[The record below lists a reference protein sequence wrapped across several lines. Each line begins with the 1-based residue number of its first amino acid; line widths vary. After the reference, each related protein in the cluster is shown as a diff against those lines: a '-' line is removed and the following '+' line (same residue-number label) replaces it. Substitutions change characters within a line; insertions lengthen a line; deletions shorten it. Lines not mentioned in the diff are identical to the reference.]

1 MKHIGWFIIIWAM
14 LLGFSLQ
21 LKAQHISV
29 SAPTHVAAGENFR
42 VSFNVTTQD
51 VDDFRSGLHSTDVV
65 EVIAGPYTSSESS
78 FQMVNGHTSSSSS
91 ITYTYTLYAA
101 KSGVYNIPAAH
112 ARVGGKQISSRPAK
126 VTVVGSA
133 QGRGN
138 NSPKMHEDDNYP
150 PHMKV
155 AGSAIS
161 GRDLFIKVSA
171 NKRKVYEQE
180 PILLTYKVYT
190 LVDLTQLE
198 GKMPELRGF
207 HTQEIPLPQQK
218 SFHIERVN
226 GKPYRTVTWS
236 QYVMYP
242 QMTGKMEIPSITF
255 KGIVVQQNRS
265 VDPFEAFFNGGSGYV
280 EVKRNI
286 VAPSIKI
293 DVLPLPHK
301 PANFSGGVGKF
312 NISAQLNK
320 NELKAGDPLSLR
332 IVVGGIGNLK
342 LIKQPVVN
350 FPKDW
355 DKYDPKVTDKTK
367 LTSNGLEGNM
377 IYDIL
382 AVPRNQGHY
391 TIPPVELTYYDTS
404 LNQYK
409 TIKTQSFEIE
419 VAKGDGSRSS
429 VVDYSKDQPKDIK
442 DIKKGEA
449 ELHSVDNFFFGS
461 VGYLMSLL
469 IPFAAFV
476 ALLVIFRNRAI
487 DNADLVKMKGKK
499 ANKIATKRLR
509 QANKL
514 MLAGKTNEFYD
525 EVLRALWGYVGDKL
539 NMPAEKLSREN
550 ISEKLQSHNVDDNTI
565 SKFLSA
571 IDDCEMMRFAPGDP
585 EGNMNKTFEGAMT
598 AIMEIENVMKK
609 KSNKAKVSGFSFVL
623 MILMLMPLS
632 ANAITK
638 QNADD
643 EYAKGNYQQ
652 AIKDYQEILK
662 AGVSSE
668 IYYNLGNAYYRTDN
682 ITQALLA
689 YERALQLSPGDN
701 DIRFNLQYA
710 RSKTIDKITPE
721 TEMFFVTWYNSL
733 VNFTSVD
740 RWANTAIV
748 SIVMALLLILVFLFA
763 PQMWA
768 RKSGFYG
775 SAVFLLLFAFAN
787 LFAFQQKHELETK
800 QGAIVIAPTVNV
812 KKTPAASGTDVFVIH
827 EGTRVDITDRGMK
840 QWRGVKLADGREG
853 WLKTSQIEEI

>member
-1 MKHIGWFIIIWAM
+1 MKRSSIFLICLFVACAC
-14 LLGFSLQ
+14 FSQ
-21 LKAQHISV
+21 VIRV
-29 SAPTHVAAGENFR
+29 SAPSRVEAGENFR
-42 VSFNVTTQD
+42 VSFKVTTQD

-112 ARVGGKQISSRPAK
+112 ARVGGKQISSSPAK

-138 NSPKMHEDDNYP
+138 NSPKMHEDDNYQ
-150 PHMKV
+150 PHMKA

-171 NKRKVYEQE
+171 NKKKVYEQE

-198 GKMPELRGF
+198 GKMPELTGF

-391 TIPPVELTYYDTS
+391 TIPPIELTYYDTS

-442 DIKKGEA
+442 DIKKGDA

-469 IPFAAFV
+469 IPFVAFV
-476 ALLVIFRNRAI
+476 ALLVIFRKRAI

-514 MLAGKTNEFYD
+514 MLAGKSNEFYD

-585 EGNMNKTFEGAMT
+585 EGNMNKTFESAMT
-598 AIMEIENVMKK
+598 AIMEIEKVMNK
-609 KSNKAKVSGFSFVL
+609 KSNKAKAFGFSFVL

-662 AGVSSE
+662 TGVSSE

-721 TEMFFVTWYNSL
+721 TEMFFVTWYHSL

-775 SAVFLLLFAFAN
+775 SAAFLLLFAFAN

-840 QWRGVKLADGREG
+840 QWRGIKLADGREG

>member
-1 MKHIGWFIIIWAM
+1 MKRSSIFLICLFIACAC
-14 LLGFSLQ
+14 FSQ
-21 LKAQHISV
+21 VIRV
-29 SAPTHVAAGENFR
+29 SAPSRVEAGENFR
-42 VSFNVTTQD
+42 VSFKVTTQD

-112 ARVGGKQISSRPAK
+112 ARVGGKQISSSPAK

-138 NSPKMHEDDNYP
+138 NSPKMHEDDNYQ
-150 PHMKV
+150 PHMRA

-171 NKRKVYEQE
+171 NKKKVYEQE

-198 GKMPELRGF
+198 GKMPELTGF

-293 DVLPLPHK
+293 DVLPLPQK

-409 TIKTQSFEIE
+409 TIKTQSFDIE

-442 DIKKGEA
+442 DIKKGDA

-476 ALLVIFRNRAI
+476 ALLVIFRKRAI

-514 MLAGKTNEFYD
+514 MLAGKSNEFYD

-585 EGNMNKTFEGAMT
+585 EGNMNKTFESAMT
-598 AIMEIENVMKK
+598 AIMEIEKVMNK
-609 KSNKAKVSGFSFVL
+609 KSNKAKAFGFSFVL

-662 AGVSSE
+662 TGVSSE

-721 TEMFFVTWYNSL
+721 TEMFFVTWYHSL

-740 RWANTAIV
+740 RWANTAIF

-775 SAVFLLLFAFAN
+775 SAAFLLLFAFAN

-840 QWRGVKLADGREG
+840 QWRGIKLADGREG

>member
-1 MKHIGWFIIIWAM
+1 MKRSSIFLICLFIACAC
-14 LLGFSLQ
+14 FSQ
-21 LKAQHISV
+21 VIRV
-29 SAPTHVAAGENFR
+29 SAPSRVEAGENFR
-42 VSFNVTTQD
+42 VSFKVTTQD

-112 ARVGGKQISSRPAK
+112 ARVGGKQISSSPAK

-138 NSPKMHEDDNYP
+138 NSPKMHEDDNYQ
-150 PHMKV
+150 PHMRA

-171 NKRKVYEQE
+171 NKKKVYEQE

-198 GKMPELRGF
+198 GKMPELTGF

-255 KGIVVQQNRS
+255 KGIVVLQNRS

-293 DVLPLPHK
+293 DVLPLPQK

-391 TIPPVELTYYDTS
+391 TIPPIELTYYDTS

-442 DIKKGEA
+442 DIKKGDA

-469 IPFAAFV
+469 IPFVAFV
-476 ALLVIFRNRAI
+476 ALLVIFRKRAI

-514 MLAGKTNEFYD
+514 MLAGKSNEFYD

-565 SKFLSA
+565 SKFVSA

-585 EGNMNKTFEGAMT
+585 EGNMNKTFESAMT

-609 KSNKAKVSGFSFVL
+609 KSNKAKAFGFSFVL

-662 AGVSSE
+662 TGVSSE

-721 TEMFFVTWYNSL
+721 TEMFFVTWYHSL

-775 SAVFLLLFAFAN
+775 SAAFLLLFAFAN

-840 QWRGVKLADGREG
+840 QWRGIKLADGREG

>member
-1 MKHIGWFIIIWAM
+1 MKRSSILLICLFIACAC
-14 LLGFSLQ
+14 FSQ
-21 LKAQHISV
+21 VIRV
-29 SAPTHVAAGENFR
+29 STPSRVEAGENFR
-42 VSFNVTTQD
+42 VSFKVTTQD

-138 NSPKMHEDDNYP
+138 NSPKMHEDDNYQ
-150 PHMKV
+150 PHMKA
-155 AGSAIS
+155 AGSVIS

-171 NKRKVYEQE
+171 NKKKVYEQE

-198 GKMPELRGF
+198 GKMPELTGF

-265 VDPFEAFFNGGSGYV
+265 VDPFEAFFNDGSGYV

-476 ALLVIFRNRAI
+476 ALLVIFRKRAI

-585 EGNMNKTFEGAMT
+585 EGNMNKTFESAMT

-609 KSNKAKVSGFSFVL
+609 KSNKAKASGFSFVL

-812 KKTPAASGTDVFVIH
+812 KKTPAVSGTDVFVIH

-840 QWRGVKLADGREG
+840 QWRGIKLADGREG

>member
-1 MKHIGWFIIIWAM
+1 MKRSSIFLICLFIACAC
-14 LLGFSLQ
+14 FSQ
-21 LKAQHISV
+21 VIRV
-29 SAPTHVAAGENFR
+29 STPSRVEAGENFR
-42 VSFNVTTQD
+42 VSFKVTTQD

-138 NSPKMHEDDNYP
+138 NSPKMHEDDNYQ
-150 PHMKV
+150 PHMKA

-171 NKRKVYEQE
+171 NKKKVYEQE

-198 GKMPELRGF
+198 GKMPELTGF

-476 ALLVIFRNRAI
+476 ALLVIFRKRAI

-514 MLAGKTNEFYD
+514 MLAGKSNEFYD

-585 EGNMNKTFEGAMT
+585 EGNMNKTFESAMT

-609 KSNKAKVSGFSFVL
+609 KSNKAKAFGFSFVL

-632 ANAITK
+632 VNAITK

-662 AGVSSE
+662 TGVSSE

-840 QWRGVKLADGREG
+840 QWRGIKLADGREG

>member
-1 MKHIGWFIIIWAM
+1 MKRSSILLICLFIACAC
-14 LLGFSLQ
+14 FSQ
-21 LKAQHISV
+21 VIRV
-29 SAPTHVAAGENFR
+29 STPSRVEAGENFR
-42 VSFNVTTQD
+42 VSFKVTTQD

-171 NKRKVYEQE
+171 NKKKVYEQE

-198 GKMPELRGF
+198 GKMPELTGF

-476 ALLVIFRNRAI
+476 ALLVIFRKRAI

-585 EGNMNKTFEGAMT
+585 EGNMNKTFESAMT

-840 QWRGVKLADGREG
+840 QWRGIKLADGREG

>member
-1 MKHIGWFIIIWAM
+1 MKRSSIFLICLFVACAC
-14 LLGFSLQ
+14 FSQ
-21 LKAQHISV
+21 VIRV
-29 SAPTHVAAGENFR
+29 STPSRVEAGENFR
-42 VSFNVTTQD
+42 VSFKVTTQD

-112 ARVGGKQISSRPAK
+112 ARVGGKQISSSPAK

-138 NSPKMHEDDNYP
+138 NSPKMHEDDNYQ
-150 PHMKV
+150 PHMRA

-171 NKRKVYEQE
+171 NKKKVYEQE

-198 GKMPELRGF
+198 GKMPELTGF

-293 DVLPLPHK
+293 DVLPLPQK

-442 DIKKGEA
+442 DIKKGDA

-469 IPFAAFV
+469 IPFVAFV
-476 ALLVIFRNRAI
+476 ALLVIFRKRAI

-514 MLAGKTNEFYD
+514 MLAGKSNEFYD

-565 SKFLSA
+565 SKFVSA

-585 EGNMNKTFEGAMT
+585 EGNMNKTFESAMT
-598 AIMEIENVMKK
+598 AIMEIEKVMNK
-609 KSNKAKVSGFSFVL
+609 KSNKAKAFGFSFVL

-662 AGVSSE
+662 TGVSSE

-721 TEMFFVTWYNSL
+721 TEMFFVTWYHSL

-775 SAVFLLLFAFAN
+775 SAAFLLLFAFAN

-840 QWRGVKLADGREG
+840 QWRGIKLADGREG

>member
-1 MKHIGWFIIIWAM
+1 MSMKRSSIFLICLFVACAC
-14 LLGFSLQ
+14 FSQ
-21 LKAQHISV
+21 VIRV
-29 SAPTHVAAGENFR
+29 STPSRVEAGENFR
-42 VSFNVTTQD
+42 VSFKVTTQD

-112 ARVGGKQISSRPAK
+112 ARVGGKQISSSPAK

-138 NSPKMHEDDNYP
+138 NSPKMHEDDNYQ
-150 PHMKV
+150 PHMRA

-171 NKRKVYEQE
+171 NKKKVYEQE

-198 GKMPELRGF
+198 GKMPELTGF

-293 DVLPLPHK
+293 DVLPLPKK

-442 DIKKGEA
+442 DIKKGDA

-469 IPFAAFV
+469 IPFVAFV
-476 ALLVIFRNRAI
+476 ALLVIFRKRAI

-514 MLAGKTNEFYD
+514 MLAGKSNKFYD

-565 SKFLSA
+565 SKFVSA

-585 EGNMNKTFEGAMT
+585 EGNMNKTFESAMT
-598 AIMEIENVMKK
+598 AIMEIEKVMNK
-609 KSNKAKVSGFSFVL
+609 KSNKAKAFGFSFVL
-623 MILMLMPLS
+623 MILMLLPLS

-662 AGVSSE
+662 TGVSSE

-721 TEMFFVTWYNSL
+721 TEMFFVTWYHSL

-775 SAVFLLLFAFAN
+775 SAAFLLLFAFAN

-840 QWRGVKLADGREG
+840 QWRGIKLADGREG

>member
-1 MKHIGWFIIIWAM
+1 MSMKRSSIFLICLFVACAC
-14 LLGFSLQ
+14 FSQ
-21 LKAQHISV
+21 VIRV
-29 SAPTHVAAGENFR
+29 SAPSRVEAGENFR
-42 VSFNVTTQD
+42 VSFKVTTQD

-112 ARVGGKQISSRPAK
+112 ARVGGKQISSSPAK

-138 NSPKMHEDDNYP
+138 NSPKMHEDDNYQ
-150 PHMKV
+150 PHMRA

-171 NKRKVYEQE
+171 NKKKVYEQE

-198 GKMPELRGF
+198 GKMPELTGF

-293 DVLPLPHK
+293 DVLPLPQK

-320 NELKAGDPLSLR
+320 NELKAGYPLSLR

-442 DIKKGEA
+442 DIKKGDA

-469 IPFAAFV
+469 IPFVAFV
-476 ALLVIFRNRAI
+476 ALLVIFRKRAI

-514 MLAGKTNEFYD
+514 MLAGKSNEFYD

-565 SKFLSA
+565 SKFVSA

-585 EGNMNKTFEGAMT
+585 EGNMNKTFESAMT
-598 AIMEIENVMKK
+598 AIMEIEKVMNK
-609 KSNKAKVSGFSFVL
+609 KSNKAKAFGFSFVL

-662 AGVSSE
+662 TGVSSE

-721 TEMFFVTWYNSL
+721 TEMFFVTWYHSL

-775 SAVFLLLFAFAN
+775 SAAFLLLFAFAN

-840 QWRGVKLADGREG
+840 QWRGIKLADGREG

>member
-1 MKHIGWFIIIWAM
+1 MKRSSIFLICLFIACAC
-14 LLGFSLQ
+14 FSQ
-21 LKAQHISV
+21 VIRV
-29 SAPTHVAAGENFR
+29 STPSRVEAGENFR
-42 VSFNVTTQD
+42 VSFKVTTQD

-112 ARVGGKQISSRPAK
+112 ARVGGKQISSRPVK

-138 NSPKMHEDDNYP
+138 NSPKMHEDDNYQ
-150 PHMKV
+150 PHMKA

-161 GRDLFIKVSA
+161 GRDVFIKVSA
-171 NKRKVYEQE
+171 NKKKVYEQE

-198 GKMPELRGF
+198 GKMPELTGF

-476 ALLVIFRNRAI
+476 ALLVIFRKRAI

-585 EGNMNKTFEGAMT
+585 EGNMNKTFESAMT

-609 KSNKAKVSGFSFVL
+609 KSNKAKASGFSFVL

-632 ANAITK
+632 VNAITK

-662 AGVSSE
+662 TGVSSE

-840 QWRGVKLADGREG
+840 QWRGIKLADGREG

>member
-1 MKHIGWFIIIWAM
+1 MSMKRSSIFLICLFVACAC
-14 LLGFSLQ
+14 FSQ
-21 LKAQHISV
+21 VIRV
-29 SAPTHVAAGENFR
+29 SAPSRVEAGENFR
-42 VSFNVTTQD
+42 VSFKVTTQD

-112 ARVGGKQISSRPAK
+112 ARVGGKQISSSPAK

-138 NSPKMHEDDNYP
+138 NSPKMHEDDNYQ
-150 PHMKV
+150 PHMRA

-171 NKRKVYEQE
+171 NKKKVYEQE

-198 GKMPELRGF
+198 GKMPELTGF

-293 DVLPLPHK
+293 DVLPLPQK

-409 TIKTQSFEIE
+409 TIKTQSFDIE

-442 DIKKGEA
+442 DIKKGDA

-476 ALLVIFRNRAI
+476 ALLVIFRKRAI

-514 MLAGKTNEFYD
+514 MLAGKSNEFYD

-565 SKFLSA
+565 SKFVSA

-585 EGNMNKTFEGAMT
+585 EGNMNKTFESAMT

-609 KSNKAKVSGFSFVL
+609 KSNKAKAFGFSFVL

-662 AGVSSE
+662 TGVSSE

-721 TEMFFVTWYNSL
+721 TEMFFVTWYHSL

-775 SAVFLLLFAFAN
+775 SAAFLLLFAFAN

-840 QWRGVKLADGREG
+840 QWRGIKLADGREG

>member
-1 MKHIGWFIIIWAM
+1 MKRSSIFLICLFIACAC
-14 LLGFSLQ
+14 FSQ
-21 LKAQHISV
+21 VIRV
-29 SAPTHVAAGENFR
+29 SAPSRVEAGENFR
-42 VSFNVTTQD
+42 VSFKVTTQD

-112 ARVGGKQISSRPAK
+112 ARVGGKQISSSPAK

-138 NSPKMHEDDNYP
+138 NSPKMHEDDNYQ
-150 PHMKV
+150 PHMRA

-171 NKRKVYEQE
+171 NKKKVYEQE

-198 GKMPELRGF
+198 GKMPELTGF

-293 DVLPLPHK
+293 DVLPLPQK

-442 DIKKGEA
+442 DIKKGDA

-469 IPFAAFV
+469 IPFVAFV
-476 ALLVIFRNRAI
+476 ALLVIFRKRAI

-514 MLAGKTNEFYD
+514 MLAGKSNEFYD

-565 SKFLSA
+565 SKFVSA

-585 EGNMNKTFEGAMT
+585 EGNMNKTFESAMT

-609 KSNKAKVSGFSFVL
+609 KSNKAKAFGFSFVL
-623 MILMLMPLS
+623 LILMLMPLS

-662 AGVSSE
+662 TGVSSE

-721 TEMFFVTWYNSL
+721 TEMFFVTWYHSL

-775 SAVFLLLFAFAN
+775 SAAFLLLFAFAN

-840 QWRGVKLADGREG
+840 QWRGIKLADGREG

>member
-1 MKHIGWFIIIWAM
+1 MKRSSIFLICLFIACAC
-14 LLGFSLQ
+14 FSQ
-21 LKAQHISV
+21 VIRV
-29 SAPTHVAAGENFR
+29 SAPSRVEAGENFR
-42 VSFNVTTQD
+42 VSFKVTTQD

-112 ARVGGKQISSRPAK
+112 ARVGGKQISSSPAK

-138 NSPKMHEDDNYP
+138 NSPKMHEDDNYQ
-150 PHMKV
+150 PHMRA

-171 NKRKVYEQE
+171 NKKKVYEQE

-198 GKMPELRGF
+198 GKMPELTGF

-293 DVLPLPHK
+293 DVLPLPQK

-391 TIPPVELTYYDTS
+391 TIPPVELTYYETS

-469 IPFAAFV
+469 IPFVAFV
-476 ALLVIFRNRAI
+476 ALLVIFRKRAI

-514 MLAGKTNEFYD
+514 MLAGKSNEFYD

-539 NMPAEKLSREN
+539 NMPVEKLSREN

-585 EGNMNKTFEGAMT
+585 EGNMNKTFESAMT

-609 KSNKAKVSGFSFVL
+609 KSNKAKAFGFSFVL

-662 AGVSSE
+662 TGVSTE

-721 TEMFFVTWYNSL
+721 TEMFFVTWYHSL

-775 SAVFLLLFAFAN
+775 SAAFLLLFAFAN

>member
-1 MKHIGWFIIIWAM
+1 MKRSSIFLICLFIACAC
-14 LLGFSLQ
+14 FSQ
-21 LKAQHISV
+21 VIRV
-29 SAPTHVAAGENFR
+29 STPSRVEAGENFR
-42 VSFNVTTQD
+42 VSFKVTTQD

-126 VTVVGSA
+126 VTVVSSA

-138 NSPKMHEDDNYP
+138 NSPKMHEDDNYQ
-150 PHMKV
+150 PHMKA

-171 NKRKVYEQE
+171 NKKKVYEQE

-198 GKMPELRGF
+198 GKMPELTGF

-469 IPFAAFV
+469 IPFAAFG
-476 ALLVIFRNRAI
+476 ALLVIFRKRAI

-585 EGNMNKTFEGAMT
+585 EGNMNKTFESAMT

-662 AGVSSE
+662 TGVSSE

-721 TEMFFVTWYNSL
+721 TEMFFVTWYHSL

-740 RWANTAIV
+740 HWANTAIV

-840 QWRGVKLADGREG
+840 QWRGIKLADGREG

>member
-1 MKHIGWFIIIWAM
+1 MKRSSIFLICLFIACAC
-14 LLGFSLQ
+14 FSQ
-21 LKAQHISV
+21 VIRV
-29 SAPTHVAAGENFR
+29 STPSRVEAGENFR
-42 VSFNVTTQD
+42 VSFKVTTQD

-198 GKMPELRGF
+198 GKMPELTGF

-585 EGNMNKTFEGAMT
+585 EGNMNKTFESAMT

-701 DIRFNLQYA
+701 DNRFNLQYA

-840 QWRGVKLADGREG
+840 QWRGIKLADGREG

>member
-1 MKHIGWFIIIWAM
+1 MKRSSILLICLFIACAC
-14 LLGFSLQ
+14 FSQ
-21 LKAQHISV
+21 VIRV
-29 SAPTHVAAGENFR
+29 STPSRVEAGENFR
-42 VSFNVTTQD
+42 VSFKVTTQD

-138 NSPKMHEDDNYP
+138 NSPKMHEDDNYQ
-150 PHMKV
+150 PHMKA
-155 AGSAIS
+155 AGSVIS

-171 NKRKVYEQE
+171 NKKKVYEQE

-198 GKMPELRGF
+198 GKMPELTGF

-476 ALLVIFRNRAI
+476 ALLVIFRKRAI

-585 EGNMNKTFEGAMT
+585 EGNMNKTFESAMT

-609 KSNKAKVSGFSFVL
+609 KSNKAKASGFSFVL

-662 AGVSSE
+662 TGVSSE

-812 KKTPAASGTDVFVIH
+812 KKTPAVSGTDVFVIH

-840 QWRGVKLADGREG
+840 QWRGIKLADGREG

>member
-1 MKHIGWFIIIWAM
+1 MKRSSIFLICLFIACAC
-14 LLGFSLQ
+14 FSQ
-21 LKAQHISV
+21 VIRV
-29 SAPTHVAAGENFR
+29 STPSRVEAGENFR
-42 VSFNVTTQD
+42 ISFKVTTQD

-112 ARVGGKQISSRPAK
+112 ARVGGKQISSSPAK

-138 NSPKMHEDDNYP
+138 NSPKMHEDDNYQS
-150 PHMKV
+150 HMRA

-171 NKRKVYEQE
+171 NKKKVYEQE

-198 GKMPELRGF
+198 GKMPELTGF

-293 DVLPLPHK
+293 DVLPLPQK

-391 TIPPVELTYYDTS
+391 TIPPIELTYYDTS

-442 DIKKGEA
+442 DIKKGDA

-469 IPFAAFV
+469 IPFVAFV
-476 ALLVIFRNRAI
+476 ALLVIFRKRAI

-514 MLAGKTNEFYD
+514 MLAGKSNEFYD

-585 EGNMNKTFEGAMT
+585 EGNMNKTFESAMT
-598 AIMEIENVMKK
+598 AIMEIENVMNK
-609 KSNKAKVSGFSFVL
+609 KSNKAKASGFSFVL

-662 AGVSSE
+662 TGVSSE

-721 TEMFFVTWYNSL
+721 TEMFFVTWYHSL

-775 SAVFLLLFAFAN
+775 SAAFLLLFAFAN

-840 QWRGVKLADGREG
+840 QWRGIKLADGREG

>member
-1 MKHIGWFIIIWAM
+1 MKRSSILLICLFIACAC
-14 LLGFSLQ
+14 FSQ
-21 LKAQHISV
+21 VIRV
-29 SAPTHVAAGENFR
+29 STPSRVEAGENFR
-42 VSFNVTTQD
+42 VSFKVTTQD

-198 GKMPELRGF
+198 GKMPELTGF

-585 EGNMNKTFEGAMT
+585 EGNMNKTFESAMT

-632 ANAITK
+632 ANAVTK

-668 IYYNLGNAYYRTDN
+668 IYYNLGNAYFRTDN

-721 TEMFFVTWYNSL
+721 TEMFFVTWYHSL

>member
-1 MKHIGWFIIIWAM
+1 MKRSSIFLICLFIACAC
-14 LLGFSLQ
+14 FSQ
-21 LKAQHISV
+21 VIRV
-29 SAPTHVAAGENFR
+29 SAPSRVEAGENFR
-42 VSFNVTTQD
+42 VSFKVTTQD

-112 ARVGGKQISSRPAK
+112 ARVGGKQISSSPAK

-138 NSPKMHEDDNYP
+138 NSPKMHEDDNYQ
-150 PHMKV
+150 PHMRA

-171 NKRKVYEQE
+171 NKKKVYEQE

-198 GKMPELRGF
+198 GKMPELTGF

-293 DVLPLPHK
+293 DVLPLPQK

-409 TIKTQSFEIE
+409 TIKTQSFDIE

-469 IPFAAFV
+469 IPFVAFV
-476 ALLVIFRNRAI
+476 ALLVIFRKRAI

-514 MLAGKTNEFYD
+514 MLAGKSNEFYD

-539 NMPAEKLSREN
+539 NMPAEKLSRDN

-565 SKFLSA
+565 SKFVSA

-585 EGNMNKTFEGAMT
+585 EGNMNKTFESAMT

-609 KSNKAKVSGFSFVL
+609 KSNKAKAFGFSFVL

-662 AGVSSE
+662 TGVSSE

-721 TEMFFVTWYNSL
+721 TEMFFVTWYHSL

-775 SAVFLLLFAFAN
+775 SAAFLLLFAFAN

-840 QWRGVKLADGREG
+840 QWRGIKLADGREG

>member
-1 MKHIGWFIIIWAM
+1 MKRSSIFLICLFIACAC
-14 LLGFSLQ
+14 FSQ
-21 LKAQHISV
+21 VIRV
-29 SAPTHVAAGENFR
+29 STPSRVEAGENFR
-42 VSFNVTTQD
+42 VSFKVTTQD

-112 ARVGGKQISSRPAK
+112 ARVGGKQISSSPAK

-138 NSPKMHEDDNYP
+138 NSPKMHEDDNYQ
-150 PHMKV
+150 PHMKA

-171 NKRKVYEQE
+171 NKKKVYEQE

-198 GKMPELRGF
+198 GKMPELTGF

-476 ALLVIFRNRAI
+476 ALLVIFRKRAI

-585 EGNMNKTFEGAMT
+585 EGNMNKTFESAMT

-609 KSNKAKVSGFSFVL
+609 KSNKAKASGFSFVL

-632 ANAITK
+632 VNAITK

-662 AGVSSE
+662 TGVSSE

-840 QWRGVKLADGREG
+840 QWRGIKLADGREG
-853 WLKTSQIEEI
+853 WLKTLQIEEI

>member
-1 MKHIGWFIIIWAM
+1 
-14 LLGFSLQ
+14 
-21 LKAQHISV
+21 
-29 SAPTHVAAGENFR
+29 
-42 VSFNVTTQD
+42 
-51 VDDFRSGLHSTDVV
+51 
-65 EVIAGPYTSSESS
+65 
-78 FQMVNGHTSSSSS
+78 
-91 ITYTYTLYAA
+91 
-101 KSGVYNIPAAH
+101 
-112 ARVGGKQISSRPAK
+112 
-126 VTVVGSA
+126 
-133 QGRGN
+133 
-138 NSPKMHEDDNYP
+138 MHEDDNYQ
-150 PHMKV
+150 PHMKA

-171 NKRKVYEQE
+171 NKKKVYEQE

-198 GKMPELRGF
+198 GKMPELTGF

-461 VGYLMSLL
+461 VGYMMSLL

-476 ALLVIFRNRAI
+476 ALLVIFRKRAI

-514 MLAGKTNEFYD
+514 MLAGKSNEFYD

-585 EGNMNKTFEGAMT
+585 EGNMNKTFESAMT

-662 AGVSSE
+662 TGVSSE

-721 TEMFFVTWYNSL
+721 TEMFFVTWYHSL

-775 SAVFLLLFAFAN
+775 SAAFLLLFAFAN

-840 QWRGVKLADGREG
+840 QWRGIKLADGREG

>member
-1 MKHIGWFIIIWAM
+1 MKRSSIFLICLFVACAC
-14 LLGFSLQ
+14 FSQ
-21 LKAQHISV
+21 VIRV
-29 SAPTHVAAGENFR
+29 SAPSRVEAGENFR
-42 VSFNVTTQD
+42 VSFKVTTQD

-112 ARVGGKQISSRPAK
+112 ARVGGKQISSSPAK

-138 NSPKMHEDDNYP
+138 NSPKMHEDDNYQ
-150 PHMKV
+150 PHMRA

-171 NKRKVYEQE
+171 NKKKVYEQE

-198 GKMPELRGF
+198 GKMPELTGF

-286 VAPSIKI
+286 LAPSIKI
-293 DVLPLPHK
+293 DVLPLPQK

-442 DIKKGEA
+442 DIKKGDA

-469 IPFAAFV
+469 IPFVAFV
-476 ALLVIFRNRAI
+476 ALLVIFRKRAI

-514 MLAGKTNEFYD
+514 MLVGKSNEFYD

-585 EGNMNKTFEGAMT
+585 EGNMNKTFESAMT
-598 AIMEIENVMKK
+598 AIMEIEKVMNK
-609 KSNKAKVSGFSFVL
+609 KSNKAKAFGFSFVL

-662 AGVSSE
+662 TGVSSE

-721 TEMFFVTWYNSL
+721 TEMFFVTWYHSL

-775 SAVFLLLFAFAN
+775 SAAFLLLFAFAN

-840 QWRGVKLADGREG
+840 QWRGIKLADGREG

>member
-1 MKHIGWFIIIWAM
+1 MKRSSIFLICLFIACAC
-14 LLGFSLQ
+14 FSQ
-21 LKAQHISV
+21 VIRV
-29 SAPTHVAAGENFR
+29 SAPSRVEAGENFR
-42 VSFNVTTQD
+42 VSFKVTTQD

-112 ARVGGKQISSRPAK
+112 ARVGGKQISSSPAK

-138 NSPKMHEDDNYP
+138 NSPKMHEDDNYQ
-150 PHMKV
+150 PHMRA

-171 NKRKVYEQE
+171 NKKKVYEQE

-198 GKMPELRGF
+198 GKMPELTGF

-293 DVLPLPHK
+293 DVLPLPQK

-409 TIKTQSFEIE
+409 TIKTQSFDIE

-442 DIKKGEA
+442 DIKKGDA

-461 VGYLMSLL
+461 VGYMMSLL
-469 IPFAAFV
+469 IPFVAFV
-476 ALLVIFRNRAI
+476 ALLVIFRKRAI

-514 MLAGKTNEFYD
+514 MLAGKSTEFYD

-585 EGNMNKTFEGAMT
+585 EGNMNKTFESAMT
-598 AIMEIENVMKK
+598 AIMEIENVMNK
-609 KSNKAKVSGFSFVL
+609 KSNKAKAFGFSFVL

-662 AGVSSE
+662 TGVSSE

-721 TEMFFVTWYNSL
+721 TEMFFVTWYHSL

-775 SAVFLLLFAFAN
+775 SAAFLLLFAFAN

-840 QWRGVKLADGREG
+840 QWRGIKLADGREG

>member
-1 MKHIGWFIIIWAM
+1 MKRSSILLICLFIACAC
-14 LLGFSLQ
+14 FSQ
-21 LKAQHISV
+21 VIRV
-29 SAPTHVAAGENFR
+29 STPSRVEAGENFR
-42 VSFNVTTQD
+42 VSFKVTTQD

-150 PHMKV
+150 PHMKA

-198 GKMPELRGF
+198 GKMPELTGF

-377 IYDIL
+377 IFDIL
-382 AVPRNQGHY
+382 AVPRHQGHY

-585 EGNMNKTFEGAMT
+585 EGNMNKTFESAMT

>member
-1 MKHIGWFIIIWAM
+1 MKRSSILLICLFIACAC
-14 LLGFSLQ
+14 FSQ
-21 LKAQHISV
+21 VIRV
-29 SAPTHVAAGENFR
+29 STPSRVEVGENFR
-42 VSFNVTTQD
+42 VSFKVTTQD

-138 NSPKMHEDDNYP
+138 NSPKMHEDDNYQ
-150 PHMKV
+150 PHMKA

-171 NKRKVYEQE
+171 NKKKVYEQE

-198 GKMPELRGF
+198 GKMPELTGF

-461 VGYLMSLL
+461 VGYMMSLL

-476 ALLVIFRNRAI
+476 ALLVIFRKRAI

-585 EGNMNKTFEGAMT
+585 EGNMNKTFESAMT

-662 AGVSSE
+662 TGVSSE

-840 QWRGVKLADGREG
+840 QWRGIKLADGREG

>member
-1 MKHIGWFIIIWAM
+1 MKRSSILLICLFIACAC
-14 LLGFSLQ
+14 FSQ
-21 LKAQHISV
+21 VIRV
-29 SAPTHVAAGENFR
+29 STPSRVEAGENFR
-42 VSFNVTTQD
+42 VSFKVTTQD

-198 GKMPELRGF
+198 GKMPELTGF

-585 EGNMNKTFEGAMT
+585 EGNMNKTFESAMT

-721 TEMFFVTWYNSL
+721 TEMFFVTWYHSL

-827 EGTRVDITDRGMK
+827 EGTRVDITDRGMN

>member
-1 MKHIGWFIIIWAM
+1 MKRSSILLICLFIACAC
-14 LLGFSLQ
+14 FSQ
-21 LKAQHISV
+21 VIRV
-29 SAPTHVAAGENFR
+29 STPSRVEAGENFR
-42 VSFNVTTQD
+42 VSFKVTTQD

-138 NSPKMHEDDNYP
+138 NSPKMHEDDNYQ
-150 PHMKV
+150 PHMKA

-171 NKRKVYEQE
+171 NKKKVYEQE

-198 GKMPELRGF
+198 GKMPELTGF

-218 SFHIERVN
+218 SFHIVRVN

-476 ALLVIFRNRAI
+476 ALLVIFRKRAI

-585 EGNMNKTFEGAMT
+585 EGNMNKTFESAMT

-609 KSNKAKVSGFSFVL
+609 KSNKAKASGFSFVL

-662 AGVSSE
+662 TGVSSE

-733 VNFTSVD
+733 VNFTSVY

-812 KKTPAASGTDVFVIH
+812 KKTPAVSGTDVFVIH

-840 QWRGVKLADGREG
+840 QWRGIKLADGREG

>member
-1 MKHIGWFIIIWAM
+1 MSMKRSSIFLICLFIACAC
-14 LLGFSLQ
+14 FSQ
-21 LKAQHISV
+21 VIRV
-29 SAPTHVAAGENFR
+29 SAPSRVEAGENFR
-42 VSFNVTTQD
+42 VSFKVTTQD

-112 ARVGGKQISSRPAK
+112 ARVGGKQISSSPAK

-138 NSPKMHEDDNYP
+138 NSPKMHEDDNYQ
-150 PHMKV
+150 PHMRA

-171 NKRKVYEQE
+171 NKKKVYEQE

-198 GKMPELRGF
+198 GKMPELTGF

-293 DVLPLPHK
+293 DVLPLPQK

-391 TIPPVELTYYDTS
+391 TIPPIELTYYDTS

-442 DIKKGEA
+442 DIKKGDA

-469 IPFAAFV
+469 IPFVAFV
-476 ALLVIFRNRAI
+476 ALLVIFRKRAI

-514 MLAGKTNEFYD
+514 MLAGKSNEFYD

-550 ISEKLQSHNVDDNTI
+550 ISEELQSHNVDDNTI

-585 EGNMNKTFEGAMT
+585 EGNMNKTFESAMT

-662 AGVSSE
+662 TGVSSE

-721 TEMFFVTWYNSL
+721 TEMFFVTWYHSL

-775 SAVFLLLFAFAN
+775 SAAFLLLFAFAN

-840 QWRGVKLADGREG
+840 QWRGIKLADGREG

>member
-1 MKHIGWFIIIWAM
+1 MKRSSIFLICLFIACAC
-14 LLGFSLQ
+14 FSQ
-21 LKAQHISV
+21 VIRV
-29 SAPTHVAAGENFR
+29 STPSRVEAGENFR
-42 VSFNVTTQD
+42 VSFKVTTQD

-138 NSPKMHEDDNYP
+138 NSPKMHEDDNYQ
-150 PHMKV
+150 PHMKA

-171 NKRKVYEQE
+171 NKKKVYEQE

-198 GKMPELRGF
+198 GKMPELTGF

-320 NELKAGDPLSLR
+320 NGLKAGDPLSLR

-461 VGYLMSLL
+461 VGYMMSLL

-476 ALLVIFRNRAI
+476 ALLVIFRKRAI

-585 EGNMNKTFEGAMT
+585 EGNMNKTFESAMT

-609 KSNKAKVSGFSFVL
+609 KSNKAKASGFSFVL

-632 ANAITK
+632 VNAITK

-662 AGVSSE
+662 TGVSSE

-840 QWRGVKLADGREG
+840 QWRGIKLADGREG

>member
-1 MKHIGWFIIIWAM
+1 MKRSSIFLICLFIACAC
-14 LLGFSLQ
+14 FSQ
-21 LKAQHISV
+21 VIRV
-29 SAPTHVAAGENFR
+29 SAPSRVEAGENFR
-42 VSFNVTTQD
+42 VSFKVTTQD

-112 ARVGGKQISSRPAK
+112 ARVGGKQISSSPAK

-138 NSPKMHEDDNYP
+138 NSPKMHEDDNYQ
-150 PHMKV
+150 PHMRA

-171 NKRKVYEQE
+171 NKKKVYEQE

-198 GKMPELRGF
+198 GKMPELTGF

-293 DVLPLPHK
+293 DVLPLPQK

-409 TIKTQSFEIE
+409 TIKTQSFDIE

-442 DIKKGEA
+442 DIKKGDA

-469 IPFAAFV
+469 IPFVAFV
-476 ALLVIFRNRAI
+476 ALLVIFRKRAI

-514 MLAGKTNEFYD
+514 MLAGKSNEFYD

-585 EGNMNKTFEGAMT
+585 EGNMNKTFESAMT
-598 AIMEIENVMKK
+598 AIMEIEKVMNK
-609 KSNKAKVSGFSFVL
+609 KSNKAKAFGFSFVL

-662 AGVSSE
+662 TGVSSE

-721 TEMFFVTWYNSL
+721 TEMFFVTWYHSL

-775 SAVFLLLFAFAN
+775 SAAFLLLFAFAN

-840 QWRGVKLADGREG
+840 QWRGIKLADGREG

>member
-1 MKHIGWFIIIWAM
+1 MKRSSIFLICLFIACAC
-14 LLGFSLQ
+14 FSQ
-21 LKAQHISV
+21 VIRV
-29 SAPTHVAAGENFR
+29 STPSRVEAGENFR
-42 VSFNVTTQD
+42 VSFKVTTQD

-138 NSPKMHEDDNYP
+138 NSPKMHEDDNYQ
-150 PHMKV
+150 PHMKA

-171 NKRKVYEQE
+171 NKKKVYEQE

-198 GKMPELRGF
+198 GKMPELTGF

-255 KGIVVQQNRS
+255 KGVVVQQNRS

-404 LNQYK
+404 LNHYK

-476 ALLVIFRNRAI
+476 ALLVIFRKRAI

-585 EGNMNKTFEGAMT
+585 EGNMNKPFESAMT

-609 KSNKAKVSGFSFVL
+609 KSNKAKASGFSFVL

-710 RSKTIDKITPE
+710 RSKTIDKVTPE

-840 QWRGVKLADGREG
+840 QWRGIKLADGREG

>member
-1 MKHIGWFIIIWAM
+1 MKRSSIFLICLFVACAC
-14 LLGFSLQ
+14 FSQ
-21 LKAQHISV
+21 VIRV
-29 SAPTHVAAGENFR
+29 SAPSRVEAGENFR
-42 VSFNVTTQD
+42 VSFKVTTQD

-112 ARVGGKQISSRPAK
+112 ARVGGKQISSSPAK

-138 NSPKMHEDDNYP
+138 NSPKMHEDDNYQ
-150 PHMKV
+150 PHMRA

-171 NKRKVYEQE
+171 NKKKVYEQE

-198 GKMPELRGF
+198 GKMPELTGF

-293 DVLPLPHK
+293 DVLPLPQK

-409 TIKTQSFEIE
+409 TIKTQSFDIE

-442 DIKKGEA
+442 DIKKGDA

-469 IPFAAFV
+469 IPFVAFV
-476 ALLVIFRNRAI
+476 ALLVIFRKRAI

-514 MLAGKTNEFYD
+514 MLAGKSNEFYD

-585 EGNMNKTFEGAMT
+585 EGNMNKTFESAMT

-609 KSNKAKVSGFSFVL
+609 KSNKAKAFGFSFVL

-662 AGVSSE
+662 TGVSSE

-701 DIRFNLQYA
+701 DIRFNLHYA

-721 TEMFFVTWYNSL
+721 TEMFFVTWYHSL

-775 SAVFLLLFAFAN
+775 SAAFLLLFAFAN

-840 QWRGVKLADGREG
+840 QWRGIKLADGREG

>member
-1 MKHIGWFIIIWAM
+1 MKRSSIFLICLFIACAC
-14 LLGFSLQ
+14 FSQ
-21 LKAQHISV
+21 VIRV
-29 SAPTHVAAGENFR
+29 STPSRVEAGENFR
-42 VSFNVTTQD
+42 VSFKVTTQD

-150 PHMKV
+150 PHMKA

-198 GKMPELRGF
+198 GKMPELTGF

-476 ALLVIFRNRAI
+476 ALLVIFRKRAI

-585 EGNMNKTFEGAMT
+585 EGNMNKTFESAMT

-840 QWRGVKLADGREG
+840 QWRGIKLADGREG

>member
-1 MKHIGWFIIIWAM
+1 MKRSSILLICLFIACAC
-14 LLGFSLQ
+14 FSQ
-21 LKAQHISV
+21 VIRV
-29 SAPTHVAAGENFR
+29 STPSRVEAGENFR
-42 VSFNVTTQD
+42 VSFKVTTQD

-150 PHMKV
+150 PHMKA

-198 GKMPELRGF
+198 GKMPELTGF

-476 ALLVIFRNRAI
+476 ALLVIFRKRAI

-585 EGNMNKTFEGAMT
+585 EGNMNKTFESAMT

-721 TEMFFVTWYNSL
+721 TEMFFVTWYHSL

-840 QWRGVKLADGREG
+840 QWRGIKLADGREG

>member
-1 MKHIGWFIIIWAM
+1 MKRSSILLICLFIACAC
-14 LLGFSLQ
+14 FSQ
-21 LKAQHISV
+21 VIRV
-29 SAPTHVAAGENFR
+29 STPSRVEAGENFR
-42 VSFNVTTQD
+42 VSFKVTTQD

-150 PHMKV
+150 PHMKA

-198 GKMPELRGF
+198 GKMPELTGF

-476 ALLVIFRNRAI
+476 ALLVIFRKRAI

-585 EGNMNKTFEGAMT
+585 EGNMNKTFESAMT

-840 QWRGVKLADGREG
+840 QWRGIKLADGREG

>member
-1 MKHIGWFIIIWAM
+1 MKRSSIFLICLFIACAC
-14 LLGFSLQ
+14 FSQ
-21 LKAQHISV
+21 VIRV
-29 SAPTHVAAGENFR
+29 STPSRVEAGENFR
-42 VSFNVTTQD
+42 VSFKVTTQD

-198 GKMPELRGF
+198 GKMPELTGF

-476 ALLVIFRNRAI
+476 ALLVIFRKRAI

-585 EGNMNKTFEGAMT
+585 EGNMNKTFESAMT

-740 RWANTAIV
+740 RWAKTAIV

>member
-1 MKHIGWFIIIWAM
+1 MKRSSIFLICLFIACAC
-14 LLGFSLQ
+14 FSQ
-21 LKAQHISV
+21 VIRV
-29 SAPTHVAAGENFR
+29 STPSRVEAGENFR
-42 VSFNVTTQD
+42 VSFKVTTQD

-138 NSPKMHEDDNYP
+138 NSPKMHEDDNYQ
-150 PHMKV
+150 PHMKA

-171 NKRKVYEQE
+171 NKKKVYEQE

-198 GKMPELRGF
+198 GKMPELTGF

-342 LIKQPVVN
+342 LIKLPVVN

-476 ALLVIFRNRAI
+476 ALLVIFHKRAI

-585 EGNMNKTFEGAMT
+585 EGNMNKTFESAMT

-609 KSNKAKVSGFSFVL
+609 KSNKAKASGFSFVL

-662 AGVSSE
+662 TGVSSE

>member
-1 MKHIGWFIIIWAM
+1 MKRSSIFLICLFIACAC
-14 LLGFSLQ
+14 FSQ
-21 LKAQHISV
+21 VIRV
-29 SAPTHVAAGENFR
+29 STPSRVEAGENFR
-42 VSFNVTTQD
+42 VSFKVTTQD

-198 GKMPELRGF
+198 GKMPELTGF

-565 SKFLSA
+565 SKFISA

-585 EGNMNKTFEGAMT
+585 EGNMNKTFESAMT

>member
-1 MKHIGWFIIIWAM
+1 MSMKRSSIFLICLFVACAC
-14 LLGFSLQ
+14 FSQ
-21 LKAQHISV
+21 VIRV
-29 SAPTHVAAGENFR
+29 SAPSRVEAGENFR
-42 VSFNVTTQD
+42 VSFKVTTQD

-112 ARVGGKQISSRPAK
+112 ARVGGKQISSSPAK

-138 NSPKMHEDDNYP
+138 NSPKMHEDDNYQ
-150 PHMKV
+150 PHMRA

-171 NKRKVYEQE
+171 NKKKVYEQE

-198 GKMPELRGF
+198 GKMPELTGF

-293 DVLPLPHK
+293 DVLPLPQK

-391 TIPPVELTYYDTS
+391 TIPPIELTYYDTS

-442 DIKKGEA
+442 DIKKGDA

-469 IPFAAFV
+469 IPFVAFV
-476 ALLVIFRNRAI
+476 ALLVIFRKRAI

-514 MLAGKTNEFYD
+514 MLAGKSNEFYD

-585 EGNMNKTFEGAMT
+585 EGNMNKTFESAMT

-609 KSNKAKVSGFSFVL
+609 KSNKAKAFGFSFVL

-662 AGVSSE
+662 TGVSSE

-721 TEMFFVTWYNSL
+721 TEMFFVTWYHSL

-775 SAVFLLLFAFAN
+775 SSAFLLLFAFAN

-840 QWRGVKLADGREG
+840 QWRGIKLADGREG

>member
-1 MKHIGWFIIIWAM
+1 MKRSSILLICLFIACAC
-14 LLGFSLQ
+14 FSQ
-21 LKAQHISV
+21 VIRV
-29 SAPTHVAAGENFR
+29 STPSRVEAGGNFR
-42 VSFNVTTQD
+42 VSFKVTTQD

-198 GKMPELRGF
+198 GKMPELTGF

-585 EGNMNKTFEGAMT
+585 EGNMNKTFESAMT

-721 TEMFFVTWYNSL
+721 TEMFFVTWYHSL